1 MKIYQIITEM
11 EFDDLWLELKNHVI
25 AKDANHAID
34 LVNAMITGRYLMK
47 VTSNRIEEEIMDLD
61 RELSS

>member
-1 MKIYQIITEM
+1 MKIYLIITEM
-11 EFDDLWLELKNHVI
+11 EFDDLWIELKNHVI
-25 AKDANHAID
+25 AKDANHAFD